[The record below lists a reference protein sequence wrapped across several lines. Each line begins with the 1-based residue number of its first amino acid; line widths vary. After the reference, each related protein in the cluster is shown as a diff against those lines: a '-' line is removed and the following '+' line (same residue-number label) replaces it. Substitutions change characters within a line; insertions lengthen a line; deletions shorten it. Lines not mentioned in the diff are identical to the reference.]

1 MKPITNEIYL
11 KWYKDMSFW
20 RKFEEKCRSLY
31 LKQKIS
37 GFLHLYSG
45 QEAIPAGITYVM
57 DLKKDNMITGYR
69 CHILALAMG
78 IDPKKVM
85 AELFGKKTGTSCG
98 LGGSMHI
105 FSKKYRFYG
114 GYGIV
119 GGQIPLGAGIA
130 FADKYFNRE
139 SVTVTFMGDGAIWQG
154 ALHETFNMSMLLKLP
169 VVYICENNKYAMG
182 TSFQKSSCIKKIFQ
196 LGLAYNMPSKE
207 VDGSSPFQIAQ
218 EVDQAIKRAKNG
230 KGPTFLEILTY
241 RYRGHS
247 MSDPESYRT
256 RDEVIAHKKKDPILK
271 IKNKILERKILN
283 KKLLKALDLELI
295 KKIDE
300 CVVFAENSDYPPQ
313 KTMYN
318 VVYSQ
323 KKYPFLKE
331 K

>member
-1 MKPITNEIYL
+1 MKKITNATYL

-20 RKFEEKCRSLY
+20 RNFEERCRSLY

-45 QEAIPAGITYVM
+45 QEAIPSGITYVM
-57 DLKKDNMITGYR
+57 NLKTDNMITGYR

-85 AELFGKKTGTSCG
+85 AELYGKKTGTSSG

-105 FSKKYRFYG
+105 FSKRYRFYG

-139 SVTVTFMGDGAIWQG
+139 AVTVTFLGDGAIWQG

-169 VVYICENNKYAMG
+169 VVYICENNTYAMG
-182 TSFQKSSCIKKIFQ
+182 TSVTTISCIKNIFKI
-196 LGLAYNMPSKE
+196 GCSYDMPAKSLDGTSPLKIAKE
-207 VDGSSPFQIAQ
+207 V
-218 EVDQAIKRAKNG
+218 EKAIKRAKNG
-230 KGPTFLEILTY
+230 KGPSFLEILTY
-241 RYRGHS
+241 RFRGHS

-256 RDEVIAHKKKDPILK
+256 REEVIEHKRYDPILK
-271 IKNKILERKILN
+271 IKNKILEQQLLN
-283 KKLLKALDLELI
+283 KKFLTALDLELI

-300 CVVFAENSDYPPQ
+300 CVVFAEISESPHKN
-313 KTMYN
+313 TMYN

-323 KKYPFLKE
+323 KKYPFLK
-331 K
+331 

>member
-1 MKPITNEIYL
+1 MKQITNETYL
-11 KWYKDMSFW
+11 KWYKDMYFW
-20 RKFEEKCRSLY
+20 RKFEERCRSLY
-31 LKQKIS
+31 FKQKIS

-78 IDPKKVM
+78 IDPKHVM
-85 AELFGKKTGTSCG
+85 AELYGKKTGTSCG

-139 SVTVTFMGDGAIWQG
+139 AVTVTFLGDGAIWQG

-182 TSFQKSSCIKKIFQ
+182 TSVKTSSCIQNLFKI
-196 LGLAYNMPSKE
+196 GLSYDMPSKSVDGNSPLKIAKE
-207 VDGSSPFQIAQ
+207 VDK
-218 EVDQAIKRAKNG
+218 AIKRAKKG
-230 KGPTFLEILTY
+230 KGPSFLEILTY
-241 RYRGHS
+241 RFRGHS

-256 RDEVIAHKKKDPILK
+256 REEVIEHKKYDPILK
-271 IKNKILERKILN
+271 IKNKILEKQIIT
-283 KKLLKALDLELI
+283 KKLLKSLDLELI

-300 CVVFAENSDYPPQ
+300 CVVFAESSESPQ
-313 KTMYN
+313 KHTMYN

-323 KKYPFLKE
+323 NKYPFLK
-331 K
+331 

>member
-1 MKPITNEIYL
+1 MEPISNETYL

-20 RKFEEKCRSLY
+20 RKFEERCRSLY
-31 LKQKIS
+31 FKQKIS

-85 AELFGKKTGTSCG
+85 AELYGKQTGTSCG

-139 SVTVTFMGDGAIWQG
+139 AVTVTFMGDGAIWQG

-182 TSFQKSSCIKKIFQ
+182 TSVKTSSCLNKIVK
-196 LGLAYNMPSKE
+196 LGSSYDMPSKS
-207 VDGSSPFQIAQ
+207 VDGNSPLQIAQ
-218 EVDQAIKRAKNG
+218 EVYKAIQRAK
-230 KGPTFLEILTY
+230 KGQGPSFVEILTY
-241 RYRGHS
+241 RFRGHS

-256 RDEVIAHKKKDPILK
+256 RDEVIEHKQDDPILK
-271 IKNKILERKILN
+271 LKKHILANKLITH
-283 KKLLKALDLELI
+283 KLLKALDLELI
-295 KKIDE
+295 NKIDE
-300 CVVFAENSDYPPQ
+300 CVVFAESSESPHPN
-313 KTMYN
+313 TMYN

-323 KKYPFLKE
+323 NKYPFLK
-331 K
+331 